1 MDIKNIMTKTPI
13 TITENKSIRDAA
25 KLMCDKKISA
35 LPVLNDDGDVVG
47 IITESDFVGKE
58 VEVPHAMAKLKQ
70 AFGQNLNFTQLEKSY
85 EQIKEIRVG
94 DVMSRNV
101 KSLTEDTDLEGYVQ
115 FMIEKHI
122 KRVPVIK
129 DNKLVGIVTRKDI
142 IKSFL

>member
-1 MDIKNIMTKTPI
+1 
-13 TITENKSIRDAA
+13 
-25 KLMCDKKISA
+25 
-35 LPVLNDDGDVVG
+35 
-47 IITESDFVGKE
+47 
-58 VEVPHAMAKLKQ
+58 MAKLKQ

>member
-1 MDIKNIMTKTPI
+1 MEITKIMTKQPI
-13 TITENKSIRDAA
+13 TITEDKTVKDAA
-25 KLMCDKKISA
+25 KLMCDKRISA
-35 LPVLNDDGDVVG
+35 LPVLNKDGDVVG

-58 VEVPHAMAKLKQ
+58 VEVPHAMVKLKQ
-70 AFGQNLNFTQLEKSY
+70 AFGHNLNFTQLEKTY
-85 EQIKEIRVG
+85 EIIKEVRVG
-94 DVMSRNV
+94 EVMTRNV
-101 KSLTEDTDLEGYVQ
+101 KSLTEETDLEGYIQ